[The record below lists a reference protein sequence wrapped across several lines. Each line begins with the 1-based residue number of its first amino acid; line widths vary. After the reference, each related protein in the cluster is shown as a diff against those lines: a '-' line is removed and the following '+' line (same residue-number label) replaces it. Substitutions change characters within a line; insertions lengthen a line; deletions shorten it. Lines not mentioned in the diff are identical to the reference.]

1 MKKEEMLD
9 KAMLVADK
17 IQTNKYLMSVSNGLM
32 ATLPLLMVGSICMV
46 INIFPLDV
54 WKNFLTNIGI
64 SPILSLGS
72 TLTTSMISLFAAF
85 TIAYRFA
92 ELDGKKAVTGGL
104 IGLLGFLI
112 VTPIFNLKN
121 EGIDF
126 NGLTNVLPFTWLG
139 AKGLF
144 TAIIVAL
151 LGAKVYCVLVDKNIT
166 IKMPEGVPAN
176 VSSTFAG
183 LLPTIIASAMFLVIH
198 GIFNLTPWGSF
209 ADFIYDVISMP
220 LNNLSD
226 SVWSLCFIVLVQM
239 LLWCFGL
246 HGSIVVSSF
255 INALYMPMDMINQ
268 EAAMAGAELPNIL
281 GKTFYSIYS
290 GIGGAGGTL
299 SLALLLFFA
308 AKSKK
313 HRMLGKLTLPPG
325 LFTINE
331 PLVFGLPLIL
341 NPVMAIPFI
350 AVPLVQTLLAY
361 MATLLHLVPRLNGVQ
376 ITFGVPVLF
385 NGFVAGGFRVVLLQ
399 IVLVLVGVVIY
410 YPFFKVIEK
419 RALEEEK
426 AFEEKQI
433 TQG

>member
-1 MKKEEMLD
+1 MKMKKEEMLD

-32 ATLPLLMVGSICMV
+32 ATLPLLMVGSICML
-46 INIFPLDV
+46 INIFPIEA
-54 WKNFLTNIGI
+54 WKNFLTNIGV
-64 SPILSLGS
+64 SPILSLGA
-72 TLTTSMISLFAAF
+72 TLTTSMLSLYAAF

-112 VTPIFNLKN
+112 VTPIFNLKS

-126 NGLTNVLPFTWLG
+126 NGLSNVLPFTWLG

-151 LGAKVYCVLVDKNIT
+151 LGSKTYCALIDRNIT

-183 LLPTIIASAMFLVIH
+183 LLPTIISSMMFLVIH
-198 GIFNLTPWGSF
+198 GIFSVTPWGSF
-209 ADFIYDVISMP
+209 ADFVYDMISKP
-220 LNNLSD
+220 LQNLSD

-239 LLWCFGL
+239 LLWFFGL
-246 HGSIVVSSF
+246 HGSIVVGSF
-255 INALYMPMDMINQ
+255 INALYMPIDMLNQ
-268 EAAMAGAELPNIL
+268 EAAMAGAELPNVL

-299 SLALLLFFA
+299 SLALLLFFV

-313 HRMLGKLTLPPG
+313 HKMLGKLTLPPG

-341 NPVMAIPFI
+341 NPIMAIPFI
-350 AVPLVQTLLAY
+350 TVPLVQTLLAY
-361 MATLLHLVPRLNGVQ
+361 VATLIHLVPRLNGIQ
-376 ITFGVPVLF
+376 ITFGIPVLF
-385 NGFVAGGFRVVLLQ
+385 NGFVAGGVRVVLLQ
-399 IVLVLVGVVIY
+399 IALIFVGVVIY

-426 AFEEKQI
+426 AFEESK
-433 TQG
+433 